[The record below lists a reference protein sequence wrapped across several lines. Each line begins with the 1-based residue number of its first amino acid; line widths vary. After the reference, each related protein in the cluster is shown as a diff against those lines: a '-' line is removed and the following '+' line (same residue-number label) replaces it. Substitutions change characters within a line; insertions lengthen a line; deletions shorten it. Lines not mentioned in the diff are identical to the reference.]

1 MGPELFMSR
10 LSKFM
15 SLVLRHDPGAIGL
28 TLDAAGWAEIEQLI
42 ACAAKAGTPLT
53 RAEIEQIVAT
63 SDKKRF
69 ALSDDGQRIRAN
81 QGHSIAVDLGFT
93 PQTPP
98 EVLFHGTATRFVES
112 IRAQGLVKGS
122 RQHVHL
128 SAEEA
133 TAINVGKRHGKPVVL
148 RVRAGEMARAGMSFY
163 LSANGVWLTDAVPSD
178 RIEFPG

>member
-1 MGPELFMSR
+1 MSR

-28 TLDAAGWAEIEQLI
+28 TLDAAGWAEIDQLI
-42 ACAAKAGTPLT
+42 ACAAKAGTALT

-63 SDKKRF
+63 SDKQRF

-128 SAEEA
+128 SAEEV
-133 TAINVGKRHGKPVVL
+133 TAVNVGQRHGKPVVL

-178 RIEFPG
+178 RIEFPD